1 MDVLLS
7 VKIQKKENNNTF
19 SLIANFMELRK
30 NIQQIVRYML
40 ILIEK
45 KIVFLIVDHVGIIIT
60 VWRKC
65 LSIQNS
71 IS

>member
-7 VKIQKKENNNTF
+7 VKIQKKENNNTL
-19 SLIANFMELRK
+19 SLIANFMELRI

-45 KIVFLIVDHVGIIIT
+45 KIVFL
-60 VWRKC
+60 
-65 LSIQNS
+65 
-71 IS
+71 